1 MSDPFWLNHCYQFNQ
16 IWFLNQ
22 QEFLNKKIIISAK
35 ISKNVNSFSLRN
47 FMIFNPLFIVM
58 ENRLMMKRAVFFARY
73 FEYNKRKRREEY
85 KRHVAGYIYILM
97 QSWKKEKD
105 CSYQFHLCN
114 NIYKW
119 IQIQII
125 TYPSYD
131 WSFLFSSLPNSCIL

>member
-1 MSDPFWLNHCYQFNQ
+1 
-16 IWFLNQ
+16 
-22 QEFLNKKIIISAK
+22 
-35 ISKNVNSFSLRN
+35 
-47 FMIFNPLFIVM
+47 MIFNPLFIVM

-125 TYPSYD
+125 TLYD
-131 WSFLFSSLPNSCIL
+131 LSFLFFHRLIFVLYNRNLENTCSWTISLILRTIFWKTNIQFVSHARKLKPPINLTLLST